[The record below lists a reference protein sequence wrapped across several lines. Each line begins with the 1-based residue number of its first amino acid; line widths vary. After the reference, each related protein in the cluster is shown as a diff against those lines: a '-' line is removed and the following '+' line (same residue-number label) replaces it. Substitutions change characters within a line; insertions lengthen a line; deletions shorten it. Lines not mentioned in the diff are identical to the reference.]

1 MSITAVHASRPAAE
15 RGLRPAMAEL
25 HTWGGL
31 LFGWLLFAIFVTGTV
46 SYFRDEI
53 SLWMRPEIGQLAATT
68 PEVAADAALRQLD
81 ANGVGARRW
90 MIDLPTDR
98 TPVTSVLML
107 RDPTTGP
114 AATRLTLAPDS
125 GAPIKTRNTAGGDFL
140 YYFHFDLYMPQR
152 FGRYLTCTAAI
163 VMLVAFVSGVITH
176 RRIFK
181 DFFTF
186 RPRKGQRSWLDAHN
200 ALGVMALPFHVMIT
214 YTGLITLL
222 PLYLPWGIEAMY
234 PDGRQRFIVE
244 MFDDAPSRKAV
255 NITAPLTPTA
265 PLLAAASAEWQGGT
279 AGRLVID
286 NPGDQAATIRLVRQD
301 SERISHAVQSMLFDG
316 TTGAVIS
323 KTPATGAA
331 AEARGILHGLHLA
344 RFSDI
349 WLRWIFFISGV
360 VGCAMIATGLV
371 LWAVKRRRN
380 VATVGHKIVDALNVT
395 AITGLPIAIAAYFL
409 CNRLVSAASPGRTV
423 WEVGCFFAVWLVAG
437 LHAAIRPQR
446 AAWREQLW
454 LAAGLFAAV
463 PLVNAVTTG
472 RGLPHSLINGDWVF
486 AGFDLTALT
495 TAALFAMSAVY
506 YAKRGEAAV

>member
-1 MSITAVHASRPAAE
+1 MSITADRARRPTAE

-53 SLWMRPEIGQLAATT
+53 SLWMRPEIGQLTATA
-68 PEVAADAALRQLD
+68 PEVAADAAIRQLRE
-81 ANGVGARRW
+81 NSVGVRRW

-98 TPVTSVLML
+98 SPVTSALVL
-107 RDPTTGP
+107 RDPKTGP
-114 AATRLTLAPDS
+114 AATRLTLDPAS
-125 GAPIKTRNTAGGDFL
+125 GAPIKARNTAGGDFL

-152 FGRYLTCTAAI
+152 LGRYLTCTAAI

-234 PDGRQRFIVE
+234 PDGRQKFVVE
-244 MFDDAPSRKAV
+244 MFDDAPPRKALKV
-255 NITAPLTPTA
+255 SAPLAPIA
-265 PLLAAASAEWQGGT
+265 PLFAIASAEWQGGT
-279 AGRLVID
+279 VGRLVID
-286 NPGDQAATIRLVRQD
+286 NPEDQAATIRLVRQD

-316 TTGAVIS
+316 SNGSLIS
-323 KTPATGAA
+323 KTPITGAA
-331 AEARGILHGLHLA
+331 AEFRGIFHGLHLA

-349 WLRWIFFISGV
+349 WLRWMFFISGI
-360 VGCAMIATGLV
+360 VGSAMIATGLV

-380 VATVGHKIVDALNVT
+380 AATVGHKIVDALNVT

-423 WEVGCFFAVWLVAG
+423 WEVGCFFAVWLAAG
-437 LHAAIRPQR
+437 LHAAIRPRR

-454 LAAGLFAAV
+454 IAAVLLAAV
-463 PLVNAVTTG
+463 PVVNAITTG
-472 RGLPHSLINGDWVF
+472 RGLPATLMSGDWVF
-486 AGFDLTALT
+486 AGFDLTALA

-506 YAKRGEAAV
+506 YAKHGEDAA

>member
-1 MSITAVHASRPAAE
+1 MSATADIAKRPAAE

-31 LFGWLLFAIFVTGTV
+31 LFGWLLFAIFATGTV

-53 SLWMRPEIGQLAATT
+53 SLWMRPEIGQFT
-68 PEVAADAALRQLD
+68 PPRSAVAADVALRQLEGSSLS
-81 ANGVGARRW
+81 AKRW

-98 TPVTSVLML
+98 TPVTSALVL
-107 RDPTTGP
+107 RDPKTGP
-114 AATRLTLAPDS
+114 GATRLTLDPVS
-125 GAPIKTRNTAGGDFL
+125 GTPIKTRNTAGGDFL

-200 ALGVMALPFHVMIT
+200 ALGVLALPFHVMIT

-234 PDGRQRFIVE
+234 PDGRQKFVVE
-244 MFDDAPSRKAV
+244 MFDDAPPRKPV
-255 NITAPLTPTA
+255 NIAEALTPIA
-265 PLLAAASAEWQGGT
+265 PLLVLASTEWQGGT
-279 AGRLVID
+279 TGRIVVD
-286 NPGDQAATIRLVRQD
+286 NPGDRAATIRLVRQD

-316 TTGAVIS
+316 TTGALIS
-323 KTPATGAA
+323 KTPATGRA
-331 AEARGILHGLHLA
+331 AEARGIFHGLHLA

-349 WLRWIFFISGV
+349 WLRWMFFVSGI

-380 VATVGHKIVDALNVT
+380 AASAGHRIVDALNVT
-395 AITGLPIAIAAYFL
+395 AITGLSIAIASYFL
-409 CNRLVSAASPGRTV
+409 CNRLVSATSPGRAV
-423 WEVGCFFAVWLVAG
+423 WEVGSFFGVWLIAG
-437 LHAAIRPQR
+437 LHAAIRTER

-454 LAAGLFAAV
+454 VAAATFAAV
-463 PLVNAVTTG
+463 PMMNAIITG
-472 RGLPHSLINGDWVF
+472 RGLPDSLARGDWVF
-486 AGFDLTALT
+486 AGFDLVALA
-495 TAALFAMSAVY
+495 TAALFATIAVY
-506 YAKRGEAAV
+506 YGRRHKEAA